1 MKLDFAVPAPLE
13 YFETLVRQDEPRLLL
28 EAAIS
33 IAQDAEP
40 HLDVQ
45 ESLYQFDRMLKLLRE
60 CVPWSASSSLRL
72 TILNQFFY
80 TDLGFAGNHNDF
92 FNPENSYLHCVL
104 ENRRG
109 IPISLAVLWL
119 ELAHGIGLQAQG
131 VSFPGH
137 FLVKVNLPEGVVVQD
152 PLTGRA
158 LGNSQLG
165 EWLEPYREAWG
176 LDDDEMA
183 PLEMFLQ
190 PCTHRDIL
198 ARMLRNLKSIHKQ
211 QENHEAALAVL
222 NRLITLMPNA
232 WSEYRDRGLE
242 HLASG
247 ERRFAIRDLQT
258 YAKHAEMAPDL
269 EMVQAQLAML
279 RSA

>member
-1 MKLDFAVPAPLE
+1 MKMDFAVPAPLE
-13 YFETLVRQDEPRLLL
+13 YFETLVRTNEPRLLF

-33 IAQDAEP
+33 IGQDAEP
-40 HLDVQ
+40 HLDV
-45 ESLYQFDRMLKLLRE
+45 EKPLYQFDRMLKLLRE
-60 CVPWSASSSLRL
+60 CVPWAATSSLRL

-92 FNPENSYLHCVL
+92 YNPENSYLHRVL
-104 ENRRG
+104 ETRRG

-119 ELAHGIGLQAQG
+119 ELAHGIGLQAHG

-158 LGNSQLG
+158 LSHEQLG

-176 LDDDEMA
+176 VDADDMA
-183 PLEMFLQ
+183 PLELFLQ
-190 PCTHRDIL
+190 PCAHREIL
-198 ARMLRNLKSIHKQ
+198 ARMLRNLKSIHQ
-211 QENHEAALAVL
+211 QHEDHEAALAVL
-222 NRLITLMPNA
+222 NRLITLMPTD

-258 YAKHAEMAPDL
+258 YAKHAETAPDL